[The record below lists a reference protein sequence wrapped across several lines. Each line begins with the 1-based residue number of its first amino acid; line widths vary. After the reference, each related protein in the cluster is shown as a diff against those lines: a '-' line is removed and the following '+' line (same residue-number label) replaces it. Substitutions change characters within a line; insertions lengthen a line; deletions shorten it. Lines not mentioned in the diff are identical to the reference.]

1 MRVVKWLTGLLY
13 QLSLFITRSWEVHFH
28 PRQGKVTAGRLQE
41 RGGARARGV
50 GRTEAGER
58 LCPFGDRSP
67 AGGLGTPGSVSP
79 KHPRRLRLCWVSR
92 NRARRDHVSLRG
104 PRGGGARG
112 RMARAP
118 AGTSWRPQGGE
129 EERGK
134 EVAAEDP
141 ECQSPCLGRVERI
154 GGVGKQAGTLTERTC
169 VYARALASVCPFVA
183 PGRGYGDLGPRPFGK
198 EVWLMEFEAGKLE
211 TGGAQW
217 PYRCDCRSLS
227 EDTGLLRSGDP
238 RAGQ

>member
-41 RGGARARGV
+41 RGGARARGG

-58 LCPFGDRSP
+58 LCPLGDRSP
-67 AGGLGTPGSVSP
+67 AGALGTPVSVSS
-79 KHPRRLRLCWVSR
+79 KHPRRLRLCGVSR

-129 EERGK
+129 EGRGK

-141 ECQSPCLGRVERI
+141 ECQSPCLGRVERMNPEQ
-154 GGVGKQAGTLTERTC
+154 G
-169 VYARALASVCPFVA
+169 RASI
-183 PGRGYGDLGPRPFGK
+183 
-198 EVWLMEFEAGKLE
+198 EA
-211 TGGAQW
+211 
-217 PYRCDCRSLS
+217 
-227 EDTGLLRSGDP
+227 SGDWKEGSLGVCEKGKRESMATWP
-238 RAGQ
+238 WFYAPSSKRED